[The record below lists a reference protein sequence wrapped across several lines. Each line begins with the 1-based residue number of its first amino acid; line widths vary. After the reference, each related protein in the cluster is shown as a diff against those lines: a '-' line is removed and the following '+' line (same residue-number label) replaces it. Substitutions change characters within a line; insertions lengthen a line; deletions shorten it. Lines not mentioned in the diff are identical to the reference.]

1 MFSCVLFDFDGTL
14 MDTSEGIFEAIG
26 KVASHYD
33 VPLSDGQL
41 RAFIG
46 PPLKESFPSIMGLP
60 ESEVENAIRIYRKH
74 YASESMFK
82 ARVYDGVEAMLG
94 NLCAAGRR
102 LFVSTSKPEGFTKQI
117 LRQKGIDGFFQ
128 FVGGSDD
135 EEKVR
140 VQKAD
145 VIEYVLQSAKIADK
159 RNECLLVGDRCYDVA
174 GSHAAGIKCAGALWG
189 FGSKEEL
196 GAADFL
202 VSTPCEL
209 ERLVLH

>member
-14 MDTSEGIFEAIG
+14 MDTSEGIFESIG
-26 KVASHYD
+26 KVAEYYGVS
-33 VPLSDGQL
+33 LSDKQL

-60 ESEVENAIRIYRKH
+60 ESEVDNAIRIYRQH

-82 ARVYDGVEAMLG
+82 ARVYAGVEAMLG
-94 NLCAAGRR
+94 NLQAAGRR

-117 LRQKGIDGFFQ
+117 LKQKGIDGFFQ

-135 EEKVR
+135 EEKMR

-145 VIEYVLQSAKIADK
+145 VIEYVLQSAQIADK
-159 RNECLLVGDRCYDVA
+159 KDECLLVGDRCYDVA
-174 GSHAAGIKCAGALWG
+174 GAHAAGIKCAGALWG
-189 FGSKEEL
+189 FGSEDEL
-196 GAADFL
+196 NVADFL

-209 ERLVLH
+209 ERFVLH